1 MRIAAA
7 PIELNPAQRPDAT
20 RIDKAA
26 REFEGVF
33 AQQLIKSMRD
43 ASFGDALF
51 PGENQ
56 LYRDLYDQRLAK
68 SMTDGEGLGL
78 AKVIARQLGGGASG
92 GPELDPRLAPPM
104 APLDGVALGGSAGMG
119 ALPEAL
125 GAQTLDLI
133 AGRPVTRATGDGAD
147 ARSPMD
153 GFIEGLMAR
162 ARPLADAATGVAR
175 MATATVAQA
184 PAALEQAARAAADT
198 FAPRSPERFVASIWS
213 HAQAAARELGV
224 DAKALVAQAA
234 LETGW
239 GRRTISRSDGS
250 TANNLFGIK
259 ATGWKG
265 DRATVNTHEYSNGVR
280 HTELAD
286 FRAYASP
293 AESFADYVRLL
304 KQNPRYRQAL
314 QSGGDV
320 RRFAG
325 ALQQAGYATDPRYAD
340 KLSAIANGPTMDRA
354 LTTISQFAR
363 AGSGAV
369 QPLTPAASAAIAIDT
384 VAEAAQRA
392 AQALLRR

>member
-7 PIELNPAQRPDAT
+7 PVELNPVQRPDAA

-68 SMTDGEGLGL
+68 SLTDGEGLGL
-78 AKVIARQLGGGASG
+78 AKVIARQLGGGTD
-92 GPELDPRLAPPM
+92 GPALDTRIAPPA
-104 APLDGVALGGSAGMG
+104 APLDDALDIGGGMA

-133 AGRPVTRATGDGAD
+133 AGRPMTQAASGDAS
-147 ARSPMD
+147 RSPMD
-153 GFIEGLMAR
+153 GFIDSLMAR
-162 ARPLADAATGVAR
+162 ARPLADAATGGAR
-175 MATATVAQA
+175 IATAAVAQA
-184 PAALEQAARAAADT
+184 PAALEQASRAAAES

-239 GRRTISRSDGS
+239 GRRTISRGDGS
-250 TANNLFGIK
+250 SANNLFGIK

-280 HTELAD
+280 HTERAD

-314 QSGGDV
+314 EAGGDV

-340 KLSAIANGPTMDRA
+340 KLSAIANGPTLGRA
-354 LTTISQFAR
+354 LSTISQYAS
-363 AGSGAV
+363 A
-369 QPLTPAASAAIAIDT
+369 AASASPTRATAPASINT
-384 VAEAAQRA
+384 VAEAAERA

>member
-7 PIELNPAQRPDAT
+7 PVELNPVQRPDAA

-68 SMTDGEGLGL
+68 SLTEGEGLGL
-78 AKVIARQLGGGASG
+78 AKVIARQLGGGEAG
-92 GPELDPRLAPPM
+92 AALDTRLAPPA
-104 APLDGVALGGSAGMG
+104 APLDDALDTGGGMT

-133 AGRPVTRATGDGAD
+133 AGRPMSQTTAGDAS
-147 ARSPMD
+147 RSPMD
-153 GFIEGLMAR
+153 GFIDGLVAR

-175 MATATVAQA
+175 TATAALAHA
-184 PAALEQAARAAADT
+184 PAALEQASRAAADS

-239 GRRTISRSDGS
+239 GRRTIARGDGS
-250 TANNLFGIK
+250 SANNLFGIK

-265 DRATVNTHEYSNGVR
+265 DRATVNTHEYTNGVR
-280 HTELAD
+280 HTERAD

-314 QSGGDV
+314 ESGGDV
-320 RRFAG
+320 RRFAS

-340 KLSAIANGPTMDRA
+340 KLSAIANGPTLGRA
-354 LTTISQFAR
+354 LSTISQY
-363 AGSGAV
+363 
-369 QPLTPAASAAIAIDT
+369 ASAATGAAQPRTAAPAPLNT
-384 VAEAAQRA
+384 VAEAAERA

>member
-1 MRIAAA
+1 MRIAPA
-7 PIELNPAQRPDAT
+7 PIELNPVQRPDAA

-33 AQQLIKSMRD
+33 AQMLIKSMRD
-43 ASFGDALF
+43 ASMGDSLF

-68 SMTDGEGLGL
+68 SMTEGNGLGL
-78 AKVIARQLGGGASG
+78 AKVIARQLGGGDA
-92 GPELDPRLAPPM
+92 EAAVLDPRLAPP
-104 APLDGVALGGSAGMG
+104 ADAASGLPLTGGAGMS

-133 AGRPVTRATGDGAD
+133 AGRPSSANTASDTS

-153 GFIEGLMAR
+153 GFIESLMQR
-162 ARPLADAATGVAR
+162 ARPVADAATGIAR
-175 MATATVAQA
+175 TATAAVAQA
-184 PAALEQAARAAADT
+184 PAALERASRAAAES

-239 GRRTISRSDGS
+239 GRRTIQRGDGGS
-250 TANNLFGIK
+250 AHNLFGIK

-265 DRATVNTHEYSNGVR
+265 ERAAATTHEYTHGVR
-280 HTELAD
+280 HTERAE

-314 QSGGDV
+314 ESGGDV
-320 RRFAG
+320 RRFAS

-340 KLSAIANGPTMDRA
+340 KLSAIANGPTLDRA
-354 LTTISQFAR
+354 LSAITQFAR
-363 AGSGAV
+363 AGSPSAAPTV
-369 QPLTPAASAAIAIDT
+369 ASAAPIDT
-384 VAEAAQRA
+384 IAEAAERA
-392 AQALLRR
+392 AAAFLRR

>member
-7 PIELNPAQRPDAT
+7 PVELNPVQRPDAA

-33 AQQLIKSMRD
+33 ASMLIKSMRD

-78 AKVIARQLGGGASG
+78 AKVIARQLGGGEA
-92 GPELDPRLAPPM
+92 GPALDSRLSPPA
-104 APLDGVALGGSAGMG
+104 APLLDIDATGGAGMT

-133 AGRPVTRATGDGAD
+133 AGRPMAQASADDAAT
-147 ARSPMD
+147 RSPMD

-162 ARPLADAATGVAR
+162 TRPLADAATGVAR
-175 MATATVAQA
+175 SAAAAATRA
-184 PAALEQAARAAADT
+184 PAALEQAARAAAET

-239 GRRTISRSDGS
+239 GRRTIARGDGS

-265 DRATVNTHEYSNGVR
+265 DRATVNTHEYTNGVR
-280 HTELAD
+280 HTERAD

-314 QSGGDV
+314 ESGGDV
-320 RRFAG
+320 RRFAS

-340 KLSAIANGPTMDRA
+340 KLSAIANGPTLDRA
-354 LTTISQFAR
+354 LSTISQFAR
-363 AGSGAV
+363 AGTGVA
-369 QPLTPAASAAIAIDT
+369 QPLQAAAPAAAIDT
-384 VAEAAQRA
+384 VAGAAQRA

>member
-1 MRIAAA
+1 MRIAST
-7 PIELNPAQRPDAT
+7 PVELDPVQRPDAA

-33 AQQLIKSMRD
+33 AQMLIKSMRD
-43 ASFGDALF
+43 ASMGDSLF

-68 SMTDGEGLGL
+68 SMTEGNGLGL
-78 AKVIARQLGGGASG
+78 AKVIARQLGGGDAAA
-92 GPELDPRLAPPM
+92 PALDTRLAGDP
-104 APLDGVALGGSAGMG
+104 ASKALDLQGHTGIG

-133 AGRPVTRATGDGAD
+133 AGRPAGSASAASETQ
-147 ARSPMD
+147 SPMD
-153 GFIEGLMAR
+153 SFIDQLMAR
-162 ARPLADAATGVAR
+162 TRPAVDAVTGAASRVGA
-175 MATATVAQA
+175 AVTQV
-184 PAALEQAARAAADT
+184 PAALEQASRAAAES

-213 HAQAAARELGV
+213 HAQQAARELGV
-224 DAKALVAQAA
+224 DARALVAQAA

-239 GRRTISRSDGS
+239 GRRTIQRGDGG
-250 TANNLFGIK
+250 TAHNLFGIK

-265 DRATVNTHEYSNGVR
+265 ERAAATTHEYTNGVR
-280 HTELAD
+280 HTERAE

-314 QSGGDV
+314 ESGGDV
-320 RRFAG
+320 RRFAS

-340 KLSAIANGPTMDRA
+340 KLSAIANGPTLDRA
-354 LTTISQFAR
+354 LSTISRFAR
-363 AGSGAV
+363 AGSAAA
-369 QPLTPAASAAIAIDT
+369 QPLNAAAPAASVDT
-384 VAEAAQRA
+384 VAEAAERA
-392 AQALLRR
+392 VQAFLRR

>member
-7 PIELNPAQRPDAT
+7 PVELNPTQRPDAA

-33 AQQLIKSMRD
+33 ASMLIKSMRD

-78 AKVIARQLGGGASG
+78 AKVIARQLGGGEA
-92 GPELDPRLAPPM
+92 GPALDPRLAPPS
-104 APLDGVALGGSAGMG
+104 AALPGLETSGGGMT

-133 AGRPVTRATGDGAD
+133 AGRPMSQAMSSEGD

-175 MATATVAQA
+175 TAAAAATQA
-184 PAALEQAARAAADT
+184 PAALEQAARAAAET

-239 GRRTISRSDGS
+239 GRRTIARGDGS

-265 DRATVNTHEYSNGVR
+265 DRATVNTHEYTNGVR
-280 HTELAD
+280 HTERAD

-314 QSGGDV
+314 ESGGDV
-320 RRFAG
+320 RRFAS

-340 KLSAIANGPTMDRA
+340 KLSAIANGPTLDRA
-354 LTTISQFAR
+354 LSTISQFAR
-363 AGSGAV
+363 AGTGAA
-369 QPLTPAASAAIAIDT
+369 QPSTATAPVVTAIDT